1 MIIFTKLEAF
11 ANLAFL
17 SMFSSSSSAST
28 DKLRFKSNDCGP
40 STRRWFPEDSAA
52 QAETDR
58 CLAASE
64 LEVRPRFREKERW
77 CFGCFGV
84 SPLVLLELNK
94 TDRRCHDKTSV
105 IRFGEYL
112 QLWQKFKSFGKF
124 WGIYSYLAK
133 FWISFGN
140 FLNYLAYFH
149 FINGQILNK
158 FSHLVTLN

>member
-105 IRFGEYL
+105 IRFGE
-112 QLWQKFKSFGKF
+112 LWQKFKSFGKF

-140 FLNYLAYFH
+140 FLNYWAYFH